1 MLLGLLGKALLVC
14 LCSDSVWGMELAL
27 LLQTRHRG
35 CAAQPGGLHRQDVA
49 GKGVLVVINNLLLGN
64 EKCTCSQIDILQ
76 KE

>member
-1 MLLGLLGKALLVC
+1 
-14 LCSDSVWGMELAL
+14 MELAL
-27 LLQTRHRG
+27 LLQTRHSG

-64 EKCTCSQIDILQ
+64 EECTCSQIDILQ